1 MKPGTSS
8 HEVEEH
14 SMRSR
19 GCTRSRY
26 AGMISSTWY
35 RSLKDSTLD
44 TLRDSGRDKGKGRR
58 KRFRERGMKHMVS
71 MGWCK

>member
-1 MKPGTSS
+1 VKPGTSS
-8 HEVEEH
+8 HDVEEH

-44 TLRDSGRDKGKGRR
+44 TLRESGRDKGKGSYGEHRL
-58 KRFRERGMKHMVS
+58 V
-71 MGWCK
+71 